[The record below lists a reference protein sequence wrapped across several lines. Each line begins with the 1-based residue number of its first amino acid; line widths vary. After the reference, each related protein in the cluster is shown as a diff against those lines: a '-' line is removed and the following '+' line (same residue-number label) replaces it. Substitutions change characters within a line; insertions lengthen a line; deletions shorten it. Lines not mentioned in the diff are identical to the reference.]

1 MSDQFFGKGITVA
14 SGFDLGAKAPLDAR
28 AVVNTI
34 EERDAHIA
42 GNRAY
47 PGMIVYVIAD
57 GKNYQYDGT
66 EFKELVADVDLSAY
80 ATIAYVD
87 EKVAEAVTNGTIDL
101 SAYAKTADVEV
112 ELAKK
117 VDAEEGKVLIDA
129 DEVARLAEVDN
140 YDDTELRGLING
152 KVGQDAVDAAKQEV
166 QGNIDTLAQEV
177 AKKVEQEAIDTAIA
191 GLAVKKDVDDAL
203 ALKADKTDLEGLA
216 TEGFVNEAVA
226 ALVDAAPEELNTLKE
241 LADAI
246 DAHQDVYDAYVAEV
260 NGKLAG
266 KVDAVEGAGLMTDEE
281 KEKLAGLE
289 NFDATALQAEV
300 DVVEEEVA
308 KKVDKVEGFSLVAD
322 DEIARLAQVDNYD
335 DTEIKEELA
344 KKLEAVPEEYV
355 TADELAAEGF
365 LKEHQDISHLAVK
378 ADVDTALEGK
388 ADADHNHD
396 DVYLKEVP
404 EEFVTAEEMAAEGFA
419 KVVDEDAREIFNP
432 GMKTVNALGGI
443 AAGAELDGMTVREVL
458 MKLLFP
464 YVAPVVSVT
473 GTPNGGVFE
482 KGDAQTITNVKVVV
496 TKKSEAITKIEL
508 LDGATQLAVQEDEAI
523 AGGGTFN
530 YETDVVANSVNK
542 QITVKVTDA
551 SGKAVTQK
559 TGSFNFVYPFYVGV
573 CAEDAV
579 IDAELVAGLTKRV
592 EAKAAKTINYTTD
605 NQKMIFAYPKSYGAI
620 KSVIDPNNFD
630 VTATFKQ
637 NEVSIIGLDGQS
649 VAYYVYVNDAST
661 VSDFAMKFNF

>member
-246 DAHQDVYDAYVAEV
+246 DAHQDVYDAYVTEV

-266 KVDAVEGAGLMTDEE
+266 KVDVAEGFGLISDEE
-281 KEKLAGLE
+281 RAKLAGLQ

-300 DVVEEEVA
+300 DAVEEEVA
-308 KKVDKVEGFSLVAD
+308 KKVDKVEGKSLVD
-322 DEIARLAQVDNYD
+322 DTEIARLAEVDNYD
-335 DTEIKEELA
+335 DTEIREELA

-355 TADELAAEGF
+355 TADEMAAEGF

-378 ADVDTALEGK
+378 ADVDAALELK
-388 ADADHNHD
+388 ADTEHNHD
-396 DVYLKEVP
+396 DIYLKEIP
-404 EEFVTAEEMAAEGFA
+404 AEYVTADEMAAEGFA
-419 KVVDEDAREIFNP
+419 KVADEDAREIFNP

-482 KGDAQTITNVKVVV
+482 KGDAQTITNVKVAV

-508 LDGATQLAVQEDEAI
+508 LDGATQLAVQEDESI

-530 YETDVVANSVNK
+530 YETNVVANSVNK

-551 SGKAVTQK
+551 SGKTVTQK

>member
-28 AVVNTI
+28 TVVNTI

-57 GKNYQYDGT
+57 GKNYQYDGAA
-66 EFKELVADVDLSAY
+66 FKELVADVDLSDY

-87 EKVAEAVTNGTIDL
+87 EQVANAVTNGTIDL
-101 SAYAKTADVEV
+101 SAYAKTADVEA

-117 VDAEEGKVLIDA
+117 VDAEDGKVLIDA
-129 DEVARLAEVDN
+129 TEVERLAQVDN
-140 YDDTELRGLING
+140 YDDTELRGLIAD
-152 KVGQDAVDAAKQEV
+152 KAAQADLEALQDEVDAKAV
-166 QGNIDTLAQEV
+166 QADIDAAV
-177 AKKVEQEAIDTAIA
+177 ADK
-191 GLAVKKDVDDAL
+191 AVKADVEAAL
-203 ALKADKTDLEGLA
+203 ADKADKADLEGLVDGDYVDGKIA
-216 TEGFVNEAVA
+216 E
-226 ALVDAAPEELNTLKE
+226 LVGTAPDALNTLQE
-241 LADAI
+241 LAQAI
-246 DAHQDVYDAYVAEV
+246 EDHQDVYDSYIEEV
-260 NGKLAG
+260 DGKLAG
-266 KVDAVEGAGLMTDEE
+266 KVDAIEGAGLMTDEE
-281 KEKLAGLE
+281 KAKLAGLE
-289 NFDATALQAEV
+289 NFDATEL
-300 DVVEEEVA
+300 EEA
-308 KKVDKVEGFSLVAD
+308 IAGKVDKVEGYSLVAD

-335 DTEIKEELA
+335 DTEIREELA

-378 ADVDTALEGK
+378 DDVDAALELK

-419 KVVDEDAREIFNP
+419 KVADEDAREVFNP
-432 GMKTVNALGGI
+432 GMNTVNALGGI
-443 AAGAELDGMTVREVL
+443 AAGADLNGMTVREVL

-464 YVAPVVSVT
+464 YVAQVVAVT

-482 KGDAQTITNVKVVV
+482 KGDTQTITNVRVVV
-496 TKKSEAITKIEL
+496 TKKSEAITKIEV
-508 LDGATQLAVQEDEAI
+508 LDGTTQLAVQEDEAI
-523 AGGGTFN
+523 AAGGTFN
-530 YETDVVANSVNK
+530 YNVNVAVESVNK
-542 QITVKVTDA
+542 QLVVKVTDA
-551 SGKAVTQK
+551 SGNVVSKN
-559 TGSFNFVYPFYVGV
+559 TGAFTFVYPFYVGV

-579 IDAELVAGLTKRV
+579 IDAELVTGLTKKV
-592 EAKAAKTINYTTD
+592 EAKGAKSITYTTD
-605 NQKMIFAYPKSYGAI
+605 NQKMIFAYSKAHGVL

-637 NEVSIIGLDGQS
+637 NEVSIIGLDGTAQD
-649 VAYYVYVNDAST
+649 YYVYVNDAST
-661 VSDFAMKFNF
+661 VSDFVMKFNF

>member
-87 EKVAEAVTNGTIDL
+87 EQVANAVTNGTIDL
-101 SAYAKTADVEV
+101 SAYAKVADVNEAL
-112 ELAKK
+112 EGK
-117 VDAEEGKVLIDA
+117 VDVEEGKVLIDA
-129 DEVARLAEVDN
+129 DEVARLANVDN
-140 YDDTELRGLING
+140 YDDTEIKELINA
-152 KVGQDAVDAAKQEV
+152 KAVKADVDAAFEAMQAEV
-166 QGNIDTLAQEV
+166 DAKAVQADIDAAV
-177 AKKVEQEAIDTAIA
+177 ADK
-191 GLAVKKDVDDAL
+191 AVKADVEAAL
-203 ALKADKTDLEGLA
+203 ADKADKADLEGLVDEDYVDQKIA
-216 TEGFVNEAVA
+216 DLVGA
-226 ALVDAAPEELNTLKE
+226 AADDLNTLEE
-241 LADAI
+241 LAKAI
-246 DAHQDVYDAYVAEV
+246 KDHGDVYTAYVEEV
-260 NGKLAG
+260 DGKLAK
-266 KVDAVEGAGLMTDEE
+266 KVDAVEGFGLMSDDE
-281 KEKLAGLE
+281 KAKLAGLE
-289 NFDATALQAEV
+289 NFDATELEA
-300 DVVEEEVA
+300 EVA
-308 KKVDKVEGFSLVAD
+308 KKVDKVEGYSLVAD
-322 DEIARLAQVDNYD
+322 DEIARLAEVDNYD
-335 DTEIKEELA
+335 DTEIREELA

-355 TADELAAEGF
+355 TADEMAAEGF

-378 ADVDTALEGK
+378 ADVEAALEGK
-388 ADADHNHD
+388 ADEDHNHD
-396 DVYLKEVP
+396 DKYLQAVP
-404 EEFVTAEEMAAEGFA
+404 EEYITADELAAEGFA
-419 KVVDEDAREIFNP
+419 KVADEDAREIFNP

-464 YVAPVVSVT
+464 YVAPVVTVT

-523 AGGGTFN
+523 ASGGTFN
-530 YETDVVANSVNK
+530 YETNVVANSVNK

-559 TGSFNFVYPFYVGV
+559 TGSFSFVYPFYVGV

-620 KSVIDPNNFD
+620 KSAVDPNGFENIGAFK
-630 VTATFKQ
+630 AT
-637 NEVSIIGLDGQS
+637 EVSIIGLDGQS

-661 VSDFAMKFNF
+661 VSDFAMKFSF

>member
-87 EKVAEAVTNGTIDL
+87 EQVANAVTNGTIDL
-101 SAYAKTADVEV
+101 SAYAKTADVEA

-117 VDAEEGKVLIDA
+117 VDAEDGKVLIDA
-129 DEVARLAEVDN
+129 TEVERLANVDN
-140 YDDTELRGLING
+140 YNDTELRGLI
-152 KVGQDAVDAAKQEV
+152 DAKAAKADVDAAFETMQAEV
-166 QGNIDTLAQEV
+166 DAKAVQADIDAAV
-177 AKKVEQEAIDTAIA
+177 ADK
-191 GLAVKKDVDDAL
+191 AVKSEIEAAL
-203 ALKADKTDLEGLA
+203 ANKADKADLEGLVDGA
-216 TEGFVNEAVA
+216 YVDQKIADLVGA
-226 ALVDAAPEELNTLKE
+226 AAEDLDTLEELAK
-241 LADAI
+241 AI
-246 DAHQDVYDAYVAEV
+246 KDHGDVYTAYVEEV
-260 NGKLAG
+260 DGKLAG
-266 KVDAVEGAGLMTDEE
+266 KVDKVEGAGLMTDAE

-289 NFDATALQAEV
+289 NFDATELEAEI
-300 DVVEEEVA
+300 A

-322 DEIARLAQVDNYD
+322 DEIARLAEVKNYD
-335 DTEIKEELA
+335 DAEIREELA
-344 KKLEAVPEEYV
+344 KKLEAIPEEYV
-355 TADELAAEGF
+355 TAEEMAAEGF

-388 ADADHNHD
+388 ADEDHNHD
-396 DVYLKEVP
+396 DKYLQAIP
-404 EEFVTAEEMAAEGFA
+404 EEYVTAEEMAAELEAQAFA
-419 KVVDEDAREIFNP
+419 KVADEDAREIFNP

-443 AAGAELDGMTVREVL
+443 SAGAELDGMTVREVL

-464 YVAPVVSVT
+464 YVAPVVTAT

-482 KGDAQTITNVKVVV
+482 KGNTQSITNVKVVV
-496 TKKSEAITKIEL
+496 TKKSEAITKIEV
-508 LDGATQLAVQEDEAI
+508 LDGSTQLAVQEDEAI
-523 AGGGTFN
+523 AAGGTFN
-530 YETDVVANSVNK
+530 YNVNVPVESVNK
-542 QITVKVTDA
+542 QLTVKVTDA
-551 SGKAVTQK
+551 SDQVVSKS
-559 TGSFNFVYPFYVGV
+559 TGSFTFVYPFYVGV

-579 IDAELVAGLTKRV
+579 IDAELVAGLTKKV
-592 EAKAAKTINYTTD
+592 EAKGAKSITYTTD
-605 NQKMIFAYPKSYGAI
+605 NQKMIFAYPKAHGVI

-630 VTATFKQ
+630 VTATFKAS
-637 NEVSIIGLDGQS
+637 EVSIVGLDGTSQ
-649 VAYYVYVNDAST
+649 AYYVYVNDAST
-661 VSDFAMKFNF
+661 VSDFVMKFNF